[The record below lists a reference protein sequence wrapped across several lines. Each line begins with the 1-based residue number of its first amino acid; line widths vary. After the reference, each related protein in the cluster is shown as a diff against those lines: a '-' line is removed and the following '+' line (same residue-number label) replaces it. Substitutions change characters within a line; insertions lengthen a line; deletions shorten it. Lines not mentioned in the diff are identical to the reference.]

1 MNKIESFLIGVLVG
15 AILVDY
21 THIRWNM
28 IRSTRRAKKQ
38 ATKPVNK
45 SESKLKAIQTPYTLT
60 HNPYKHVKPLSKLRL
75 KKANN
80 S

>member
-28 IRSTRRAKKQ
+28 IRSTRRAKKRAIEPQ
-38 ATKPVNK
+38 NKP
-45 SESKLKAIQTPYTLT
+45 QTM
-60 HNPYKHVKPLSKLRL
+60 KPLSKLRL
-75 KKANN
+75 NKVEAK
-80 S
+80 